1 MNALGV
7 LAVMFICL
15 TVLIIAY
22 WLFTKPI
29 TIKHIQSRD
38 ETMME
43 KLVTPP
49 ELSEQERRKLEAEL
63 NKTTISQKSMDSVI
77 RAANEIMGI
86 ASIDDEGGNK

>member
-49 ELSEQERRKLEAEL
+49 EVSEQERRKLEAEL

>member
-38 ETMME
+38 ETMMK

-49 ELSEQERRKLEAEL
+49 EVSEQERRKLEAEL
-63 NKTTISQKSMDSVI
+63 NKTTVAQKSMDEVI

>member
-1 MNALGV
+1 MNTLGV

-43 KLVTPP
+43 DLTTPP

-63 NKTTISQKSMDSVI
+63 NKTTVAQRSMDSVI
-77 RAANEIMGI
+77 KAANEIMGI

>member
-7 LAVMFICL
+7 LAIMFICL

-38 ETMME
+38 ETMFD
-43 KLVTPP
+43 KLVPPP
-49 ELSEQERRKLEAEL
+49 EVSEQERRKLEAEL

>member
-29 TIKHIQSRD
+29 TIKHVQSRD

-49 ELSEQERRKLEAEL
+49 TISEQERRKLEAEL
-63 NKTTISQKSMDSVI
+63 NKTTVAQRSMDSVI
-77 RAANEIMGI
+77 KAANEMMGI

>member
-49 ELSEQERRKLEAEL
+49 EVSEQDRRKLEAEL
-63 NKTTISQKSMDSVI
+63 NKTTVAQRSMDSVI
-77 RAANEIMGI
+77 KAANEMMGI

>member
-29 TIKHIQSRD
+29 TIKYVQSRD

-49 ELSEQERRKLEAEL
+49 TISEQDRRKLEAEL
-63 NKTTISQKSMDSVI
+63 NKTTVAQRSMDSVI
-77 RAANEIMGI
+77 KAANEIMGI

>member
-43 KLVTPP
+43 KVVTPP

-77 RAANEIMGI
+77 KAANEIMGI

>member
-43 KLVTPP
+43 HLVTPP
-49 ELSEQERRKLEAEL
+49 EVSEQERRKLEAEL
-63 NKTTISQKSMDSVI
+63 NKTTVAQKSMDSVI
-77 RAANEIMGI
+77 KAANEIMGI

>member
-1 MNALGV
+1 MNSLGV

-29 TIKHIQSRD
+29 TIKHVQSRD
-38 ETMME
+38 ETMVE

-49 ELSEQERRKLEAEL
+49 EVSEQERRKLEAEL

>member
-49 ELSEQERRKLEAEL
+49 EVSEQDRRKLEAEL
-63 NKTTISQKSMDSVI
+63 NKTTVAQRSMDSVI

>member
-63 NKTTISQKSMDSVI
+63 NKTTVAQKSMDEVI